1 MKRRNKMYS
10 YEELFRVARA
20 YYKDNGFCTVVAMT
34 HASLVGFGKAF
45 NIMKRYGRKTGQG
58 TFKEIWNN
66 KKMHEELGFTAT
78 LLAGTDSDY
87 RHLHHEDL
95 GTVCQVVKGLG
106 EGSFWLLV
114 KGHIIHVEDGKVMAW
129 VKSNSRKR
137 VQGVLQINRHFEY
150 NLTK

>member
-10 YEELFRVARA
+10 YEELFRIARS
-20 YYKDNGFCTVVAMT
+20 YYKDNGFCTVVAVT
-34 HASLVGFGKAF
+34 HASLTGFGKAF

-58 TFKEIWNN
+58 TFKNIWNN

-78 LLAGTDSDY
+78 LLAGTDSDW
-87 RHLHHEDL
+87 RCHSDL
-95 GTVCQVVKGLG
+95 GTVCQVVRGLG

-114 KGHIIHVEDGKVMAW
+114 KGHIIHVEDGEVMDW

-150 NLTK
+150 NLTN